1 MLEDSGREVA
11 AVAERL
17 KAFLADPRGA
27 GPRYLEGAEPL
38 PEGGIVLR
46 LAQGK
51 IPAGIGDD
59 TLVREAAQQF
69 VRRVCLFE
77 RANHYQVLCAARDAS
92 PDTIKE
98 NYHLLMSLLHP
109 DRQASAA
116 EAWPRECAQRVN
128 LAYASLGDPEA
139 RRDYDVRLS
148 TERARNHMPRAA
160 PSARRRGGE
169 VRFAKAMIAVSVVV
183 AVLLGIG
190 LVVHDDDWSDRS
202 LLEASFARLREHSVA
217 AVSRPRYVG
226 ANAFTPP
233 RPASDAITSDE
244 PETSGILRPLMRAII
259 GDEPK
264 APAPGARIES
274 ERVDSVA
281 ALAPAPAPDAMPGP
295 APLQRVGSSEGAP
308 IVVAQNDRALRTVPA
323 DATRPGNREIEN
335 LVVTL
340 IAYYDAG
347 DAERLVGLVDGGFWS
362 NNQSRNAYADF
373 FRATK
378 SRHLRLER
386 LAWNATDGTLRARGE
401 ATVQAEYFDRPPFER
416 RVDVEMDIVMRGGKA
431 RLTRLL
437 LFPDAP

>member
-1 MLEDSGREVA
+1 MLEDRDREVA

-27 GPRYLEGAEPL
+27 GPRYFEGAEPL

-51 IPAGIGDD
+51 IPAGIGDHA
-59 TLVREAAQQF
+59 LVRQAAQHF

-77 RANHYQVLCAARDAS
+77 RANDYQVLCAARDAS
-92 PDTIKE
+92 PETIKE

-109 DRQASAA
+109 DRQEGAA

-139 RRDYDVRLS
+139 RRDYDVRLR
-148 TERARNHMPRAA
+148 TERPRIHTPRATPA
-160 PSARRRGGE
+160 SARRRVSE

-190 LVVHDDDWSDRS
+190 LVVHDDEWSDRS

-226 ANAFTPP
+226 VNAFTPP
-233 RPASDAITSDE
+233 RRASDAITSDE
-244 PETSGILRPLMRAII
+244 PETSGILKPLMRAIM

-264 APAPGARIES
+264 APAPAPKLE
-274 ERVDSVA
+274 SVA
-281 ALAPAPAPDAMPGP
+281 VEDVGAPAPAP
-295 APLQRVGSSEGAP
+295 LP
-308 IVVAQNDRALRTVPA
+308 IVVAQNDPVSRAARNETA
-323 DATRPGNREIEN
+323 RPGSKEIED

-340 IAYYDAG
+340 VAYYEAG
-347 DAERLVGLVDGGFWS
+347 DAARLVGLVDGGFWS
-362 NNQSRNAYADF
+362 NNQSRNAYAEF

-378 SRHLRLER
+378 SRRLRIER
-386 LAWNATDGTLRARGE
+386 LAWKPTDGTLQARGE
-401 ATVQAEYFDRPPFER
+401 ATIRAEYFDHAPLER
-416 RVDVEMDIVMRGGKA
+416 RVDLEMDIVMHEGKA
-431 RLTRLL
+431 RLTRLS
-437 LFPDAP
+437 LFPDAR